1 MAPNSG
7 GTSATG
13 VLNNKYDPVRVFH
26 HISARA
32 DLPRTSFSVVRI
44 MVLCGVLSACGTSK
58 SIQSPPSA
66 ELEANAS
73 SYLITVVLAVAQFDD
88 ARAFSVSPDGSI
100 YVVENNKGAILRLD
114 SEGTLLGTQGGPGT
128 GEDQF
133 LNPRD
138 IDASSGL
145 FYTVADAGNGRV
157 QKFTRDG
164 AFVESL
170 AIPSVMGAAKVLSII
185 PSFRLSGVR
194 TRAGESEPVKIVES
208 PWSELI
214 LIDGV
219 SHSVLKIDRLRE
231 SITIIGGPDSGA
243 GHLENPVDVGVGNGI
258 IVVADDIRNEIVFFD
273 EFGSFIRSWS
283 AVLENLVALRLDRGE
298 VWLAYSD
305 FLRVFD
311 LRGGRIEE
319 YSFELGAALIDFSVE
334 PGVIWLMT
342 AKSLYRIDRTAL
354 DQVLSEN

>member
-1 MAPNSG
+1 MI
-7 GTSATG
+7 
-13 VLNNKYDPVRVFH
+13 PVRVFH
-26 HISARA
+26 HISARE
-32 DLPRTSFSVVRI
+32 DLPRTLFSVLRI
-44 MVLCGVLSACGTSK
+44 VVLCGVLSACGTSERM
-58 SIQSPPSA
+58 QSSPRV
-66 ELEANAS
+66 ELAANVP
-73 SYLITVVLAVAQFDD
+73 SYLIAVGPALAQFDD

-100 YVVENNKGAILRLD
+100 YVVENVRGAILRLD
-114 SEGTLLGTQGGPGT
+114 SAGTLLGVQGGPGT
-128 GEDQF
+128 GEEQF

-170 AIPSVMGAAKVLSII
+170 AIPSVAGAGRNLSIS

-194 TRAGESEPVKIVES
+194 TRAGESEPITVVET
-208 PWSELI
+208 PWNELI
-214 LIDGV
+214 VIDGV

-243 GHLENPVDVGVGNGI
+243 GHLENPVEVGVGNGI
-258 IVVADDIRNEIVFFD
+258 IAVADDVRNEIVFFD

-283 AVLENLVALRLDRGE
+283 AALEDLVALRLDRGE
-298 VWLAYSD
+298 LWLAYSD

-311 LRGGRIEE
+311 LRGGQIEE
-319 YSFELGAALIDFSVE
+319 YSFELSAAVIDFSVE
-334 PGVIWLMT
+334 PGVIWIMT
-342 AKSLYRIDRTAL
+342 AKSLYRIDRKAL

>member
-1 MAPNSG
+1 M
-7 GTSATG
+7 
-13 VLNNKYDPVRVFH
+13 
-26 HISARA
+26 
-32 DLPRTSFSVVRI
+32 
-44 MVLCGVLSACGTSK
+44 CGLLLACGTSE
-58 SIQSPPSA
+58 SIHSPPRA
-66 ELEANAS
+66 EPITDVPS
-73 SYLITVVLAVAQFDD
+73 FLITIGPALAQFDD

-100 YVVENNKGAILRLD
+100 YVVENDRGAVLRLD
-114 SEGTLLGTQGGPGT
+114 SDGTLLGIQGGPGT

-133 LNPRD
+133 LNLRD

-170 AIPSVMGAAKVLSII
+170 AIPNVTGGARNLSIS

-194 TRAGESEPVKIVES
+194 TRAGESEPVIIVES

-243 GHLENPVDVGVGNGI
+243 GHLDNPVDVAAGNGI
-258 IVVADDIRNEIVFFD
+258 IAVADDIRSEIVFFD

-283 AVLENLVALRLDRGE
+283 AMLDDLIALRLDRGE
-298 VWLAYSD
+298 VWLVYSD
-305 FLRVFD
+305 FLQVFD
-311 LRGGRIEE
+311 VRGGRLEE
-319 YSFELGAALIDFSVE
+319 YSFELGAEVVDFSVQR
-334 PGVIWLMT
+334 GVIWMMT
-342 AKSLYRIDRTAL
+342 AESLFRIDRTAL
-354 DQVLSEN
+354 DQIMPEN